1 MTFSVSG
8 KTAAIQL
15 LAAGAAGVKEVV
27 FWIPNPAFLAHFQVG
42 LGIARELAGFETM
55 KAVKDLAGRGFHF
68 DEDNGS

>member
-1 MTFSVSG
+1 LTFSVSG

-27 FWIPNPAFLAHFQVG
+27 FWIPNPAFLAHFQFG

-55 KAVKDLAGRGFHF
+55 KAVKDLAGRRFHS
-68 DEDNGS
+68 DEGNGS